1 MTATNVPI
9 TTLQPSEQQ
18 HMLLLFL
25 PVFKGLAGALAENTN
40 NLLSASNGGP
50 DLRPATGVHFFM
62 FHGVA
67 DGAASSLPVPTF
79 QSAAGKDMFVV
90 LSIYDAP
97 FTPYISA
104 FTSNTAIAAGLDLVL
119 KAMDE
124 SGIVEPTDP
133 TSAVYI
139 QANGGVFKNS
149 ANFISLLMRYNF
161 ADPTIPAA
169 TGATGIANP
178 QPNPKYFLGAT
189 FPGLTAGAILQNYP
203 NALPLWPQDSVPITF
218 VPTVTSASVAAPVA
232 DPAVPVADPAIP
244 VAGPTIPIAAKPAS
258 GDAPATPA
266 APAPDDQTAPP
277 PAYSAT

>member
-9 TTLQPSEQQ
+9 TILQPSEQQ

-25 PVFKGLAGALAENTN
+25 PVFKGLAGALAESTN
-40 NLLSASNGGP
+40 NLLSASSGGP
-50 DLRPATGVHFFM
+50 DLRAATGVHFFM
-62 FHGVA
+62 FYGVA
-67 DGAASSLPVPTF
+67 DGAASTLPVPTF
-79 QSAAGKDMFVV
+79 QAPAGKDMFVV

-119 KAMDE
+119 QAMDE
-124 SGIVEPTDP
+124 SGIVAPTDS
-133 TSAVYI
+133 TSAAYI

-161 ADPTIPAA
+161 ADPNIPAA

-178 QPNPKYFLGAT
+178 QPSPKYFLGAT

-203 NALPLWPQDSVPITF
+203 NALPLWPQDSVPITY
-218 VPTVTSASVAAPVA
+218 VPTVTAASAPAPVA
-232 DPAVPVADPAIP
+232 DPAAPPADP
-244 VAGPTIPIAAKPAS
+244 VIPIAAKPAPS
-258 GDAPATPA
+258 DAPA
-266 APAPDDQTAPP
+266 APAAPADDEPAAPP
-277 PAYSAT
+277 PVVSAT